1 MAIHIP
7 LPLLSVWEIAH
18 RWQDADP
25 DEPQREN
32 LPKSVRERVRQ
43 LLHALTYGLHAYD
56 VHGDPL
62 ADEEIWFTGV
72 RKSKFGRTLERHLHQ
87 GNYDRDFL
95 RSVFIL
101 RNELERWCWRVDE
114 RLPAFWFPYEVE
126 QPTVDSPSHVAES
139 ASSANVPKTASS
151 VAKQAARKRHEPGN
165 RIKQDFCAFWDRSG
179 GKFKSRAEAA
189 RRFYESLPK
198 EKKVLAPTNAIRTL
212 IAALSEHLRAKSRS

>member
-1 MAIHIP
+1 MAIYIP
-7 LPLLSVWEIAH
+7 LSLLSVWEIAH
-18 RWQDADP
+18 RWHDVDP
-25 DEPQREN
+25 DEQQSEN
-32 LPKSVRERVRQ
+32 LPRAVRERARQ

-72 RKSKFGRTLERHLHQ
+72 RKSKFGKALERHLHQ
-87 GNYDRDFL
+87 GNYDREFL

-101 RNELERWCWRVDE
+101 RKEFERWCWRVDE
-114 RLPAFWFPYEVE
+114 QLPEFWFPYEVDRSKS
-126 QPTVDSPSHVAES
+126 DSASTATES
-139 ASSANVPKTASS
+139 AAQAVVPKSASS

-165 RIKQDFCAFWDRSG
+165 QVKREFCAFWDRSG
-179 GKFKSRAEAA
+179 GKYKSRAEAA

-212 IAALSEHLRAKSRS
+212 TAALSEHLRGKSSS